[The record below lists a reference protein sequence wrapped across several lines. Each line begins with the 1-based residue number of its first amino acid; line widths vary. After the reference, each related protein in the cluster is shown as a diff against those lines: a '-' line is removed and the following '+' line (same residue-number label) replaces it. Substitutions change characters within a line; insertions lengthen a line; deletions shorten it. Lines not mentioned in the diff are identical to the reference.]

1 MMKKRFPKKKLVSV
15 VPPKMGASKSIMTH
29 TPHKLHLSEEILE
42 WCLLP
47 GLATSEIDGSLIAFV
62 VIALYYGY
70 DRLTQTI
77 AEKWA
82 GIDASLLASYA
93 ALVAIAV
100 VAAALLLG
108 LWDMVAGRSPNTSQ
122 RVMRWRV
129 VLQFVAI
136 CLAMAA
142 LYVSARY

>member
-1 MMKKRFPKKKLVSV
+1 MANNEDEAPV
-15 VPPKMGASKSIMTH
+15 VI
-29 TPHKLHLSEEILE
+29 SETEARAGVTGHHVRYVLAF
-42 WCLLP
+42 
-47 GLATSEIDGSLIAFV
+47 GLAGSLIAFV

>member
-1 MMKKRFPKKKLVSV
+1 MANNEDEAPV
-15 VPPKMGASKSIMTH
+15 VI
-29 TPHKLHLSEEILE
+29 SETEARAGVTGHHVRYVLAF
-42 WCLLP
+42 
-47 GLATSEIDGSLIAFV
+47 GLAGSLIAFV

-100 VAAALLLG
+100 MAAALLLG